1 VFLDVTSNHKN
12 NNGFTDVL
20 PLSTY
25 TNIEVKEKDASIVLG
40 VNDINKDLVIC
51 DNDLTFTYVKWT
63 KYIALLS

>member
-25 TNIEVKEKDASIVLG
+25 TNIEVKEKVASIVLK
-40 VNDINKDLVIC
+40 VNDKDNLKFFP
-51 DNDLTFTYVKWT
+51 DEARKG
-63 KYIALLS
+63 LLFDATNSATIF